1 MASDPLDRWLQR
13 SLRPRVVVVGNQKG
27 GSGKSTVAMHLIVGL
42 MKCGYAVGSLDL
54 DGAQGTLSEFLTKR
68 AQRAGKG
75 DTFVTVPRHVRIGG
89 QPGQVSPDL
98 LSEDSGQVAEALL
111 RMVDCDYIVI
121 DTPGS
126 DTGLSRLGHIL
137 ADTLLTPL
145 NDSFLDLHVLVRLD
159 QSGRRVVGPSS
170 YSLAVL
176 ERWGA
181 RLSRGGKPLDWIVLR
196 NRVAYP
202 RSRNQQHLQEVLES
216 LAPSLGY
223 RLGPG
228 FGDRVIYR
236 ELFLQGLT
244 ILDLMETSDRG
255 KSHSTARN
263 EIWSLIEEI
272 GAGRSLSRGA
282 RRSVRLSAV

>member
-1 MASDPLDRWLQR
+1 MASDSLDTWLQR
-13 SLRPRVVVVGNQKG
+13 SLRPRVVVIGNQKG

-54 DGAQGTLSEFLTKR
+54 DGAQGTLSEFLNKR
-68 AQRAGKG
+68 AQRVERG
-75 DTFVTVPRHVRIGG
+75 DTFVTMR
-89 QPGQVSPDL
+89 
-98 LSEDSGQVAEALL
+98 GQVAPDRQAASSREVAEGLL
-111 RMVDCDYIVI
+111 RMLDCDYIVI

-126 DTGLSRLGHIL
+126 DTALSRLGHVL
-137 ADTLLTPL
+137 ADTLITPL

-159 QSGRRVVGPSS
+159 ESGRRVVGPSS

-176 ERWGA
+176 DRWGA
-181 RLSRGGKPLDWIVLR
+181 RLNKGGAPLDWIVLR

-202 RSRNQQHLQEVLES
+202 LSRNQRQLQDVLET
-216 LAPSLGY
+216 LAPSLGF

-244 ILDLMETSDRG
+244 ILDLMQTADRG
-255 KSHSTARN
+255 KSHSAARN
-263 EIWSLIEEI
+263 EVWALIEEV
-272 GAGRSLSRGA
+272 GAGRSLHRGA